1 MQVGIS
7 DEERDALVALLREH
21 IDSVRSP
28 RISRLR
34 PLKSVLSKLAPVRTR
49 RMPPEQLTD
58 RSHMALR
65 ASARRP

>member
-34 PLKSVLSKLAPVRTR
+34 PLKSVLSKLAPVRTI
-49 RMPPEQLTD
+49 RMPAELTD
-58 RSHMALR
+58 RSRMASR